1 MGLNNKTLNL
11 LSSNWF
17 GLICVFVSF
26 VGAVFVGFYLSG
38 VVYFGCYVLCLLL
51 MIVGCI
57 TLAKSSHKRI
67 IEKYKRETGLSV
79 FYLCVFNVFILASV
93 LAHEKSVF
101 SVLLNLMTGDYLR
114 GVAVIR
120 LSSFCFALTGAY
132 GLTKRSIYFDAGM
145 ITASCFFAFA
155 ILVFGNGIN
164 GN

>member
-93 LAHEKSVF
+93 L